1 MASSASRRAT
11 ADRLH
16 SAAIHLLR
24 NVRASDVETGLSP
37 ARLSALSVL
46 VFGGPRTISELA
58 AAEQVRLPTM
68 SGIVRGLE
76 DDLLVRREDDPNDR
90 RTARIHATPRGRSL
104 LLRGRARRVDNL
116 AERLKALDRDEL
128 RTLANAADLIER
140 ALASETGRAP
150 RG

>member
-1 MASSASRRAT
+1 MSSGASRRAT

-46 VFGGPRTISELA
+46 VFGGPRTISALA

-76 DDLLVRREDDPNDR
+76 EDRLVRREDDPNDR
-90 RTARIHATPRGRSL
+90 RTARIHATARGRKL

-116 AERLKALDRDEL
+116 AERLKALNRDEL
-128 RTLANAADLIER
+128 RTLAAAAELIER
-140 ALASETGRAP
+140 TLSSERGRAP

>member
-1 MASSASRRAT
+1 MSSGATRRAT

-76 DDLLVRREDDPNDR
+76 DENLVRRANDPRDR
-90 RTARIHATPRGRSL
+90 RASRIHATARGRSL

-116 AERLKALDRDEL
+116 EERLKTLDREEL
-128 RTLANAADLIER
+128 RTLAAAAALIER
-140 ALASETGRAP
+140 ALTTETGRAP

>member
-1 MASSASRRAT
+1 MPSGASRRAT

-46 VFGGPRTISELA
+46 VFGGSRTISELA

-76 DDLLVRREDDPNDR
+76 DDRLVRREDDPKDR
-90 RTARIHATPRGRSL
+90 RTARIHATARGRNL

-128 RTLANAADLIER
+128 RTLANAAELIER
-140 ALASETGRAP
+140 ALADQRA
-150 RG
+150 

>member
-1 MASSASRRAT
+1 MSPSSSRRAT

-76 DDLLVRREDDPNDR
+76 EDRLVRREDDPNDR
-90 RTARIHATPRGRSL
+90 RTARIHATARGRTL

-116 AERLKALDRDEL
+116 AERLKALNRDEL
-128 RTLANAADLIER
+128 RTLAAAAELIEH
-140 ALASETGRAP
+140 ALSSERGRAP

>member
-1 MASSASRRAT
+1 MSRAASRRAT

-46 VFGGPRTISELA
+46 VFGGARTITQLA

-76 DDLLVRREDDPNDR
+76 DDGLVRRASDPGDR
-90 RTARIHATPRGRSL
+90 RTSRIHATTRGRNL

-116 AERLKALDRDEL
+116 ADRLQALDRDEL
-128 RTLANAADLIER
+128 RTLAAAADLIER
-140 ALASETGRAP
+140 ALATERGRAP

>member
-1 MASSASRRAT
+1 MAGSASRRGT

-76 DDLLVRREDDPNDR
+76 EDGLVRRASDPNDR
-90 RTARIHATPRGRSL
+90 RTARIHATARGRNL

-116 AERLKALDRDEL
+116 AERLRALDRDEL
-128 RTLANAADLIER
+128 RTLTKAAELIER
-140 ALASETGRAP
+140 ALATETGRAP